1 MAIPNVFSVRMN
13 AMRILHDKFPQII
26 DALDAGG
33 SGDMYAGL
41 NEEEK
46 EALREVTKM
55 GFPPQSWF
63 GYKTMG
69 IHGFI
74 ALYQGMR
81 MADAKYFE
89 DFWKV
94 KGYLGANPTTSLLN
108 ARLQKATK
116 IKANITSEQAIQ
128 LGLKEP

>member
-1 MAIPNVFSVRMN
+1 MN
-13 AMRILHDKFPQII
+13 AMRIFHDKFPQII

-69 IHGFI
+69 YSRIHCSISRYENG
-74 ALYQGMR
+74 
-81 MADAKYFE
+81 
-89 DFWKV
+89 
-94 KGYLGANPTTSLLN
+94 
-108 ARLQKATK
+108 
-116 IKANITSEQAIQ
+116 
-128 LGLKEP
+128 